1 MSQLYPFLL
10 APQFVERIW
19 GARDLAPL
27 YQHRRTPEQTPVGE
41 VWLTGDECRV
51 TNGPFAGESLA
62 AMAGRF
68 GCDFVGEAA
77 PRSSRFP
84 LLIKFLF
91 PCEKLSVQVH
101 PDDEG
106 ARRHGEP
113 NGKTECWYVHSAQ
126 PGAQIALGLK
136 PGATLAQ
143 LERAIAETR
152 AEELL
157 NWIDLT
163 PGDLIYVDAGTVH
176 TIGPGSVLVEVQQ
189 NSDLTY
195 RLYDYGRPRKLHLR
209 EAFDVIKEKTFA
221 GKIPPSG
228 SNGNLNLITA
238 PWFVVNKRTLTES
251 KEHLITRHM
260 PPYSVQIVVALEG
273 SGFVLAK
280 DREPVRFARGEVIV
294 VPASINNF
302 RVRPEKNLEYLHVC
316 LPQEEVKVPQSVPSD
331 QK

>member
-1 MSQLYPFLL
+1 MLQLYPFLL

-27 YQHRRTPEQTPVGE
+27 YQYRRNPEQTPVGE

-51 TNGPFAGESLA
+51 VNGPLAGHDLA
-62 AMAGRF
+62 TLAGRF
-68 GCDFVGEAA
+68 GCDLVGEAA

-106 ARRHGEP
+106 ARRQGEP
-113 NGKTECWYVHSAQ
+113 NGKTECWYVHSAA

-136 PGATLAQ
+136 PGVTLAE

-157 NWIDLT
+157 NWIDLAV
-163 PGDLIYVDAGTVH
+163 GDLIYVDAGTVH

-195 RLYDYGRPRKLHLR
+195 RLYDYGRPRQLHLR
-209 EAFDVIKEKTFA
+209 EAFDVIKEKTFS
-221 GKIPPSG
+221 GKIAPSG
-228 SNGNLNLITA
+228 TNGNMNLVTA
-238 PWFVVNKRTLTES
+238 PWFVVNKRTVAEG
-251 KEHLITRHM
+251 KEQLITRHM
-260 PPYSVQIVVALEG
+260 PPYSVQIIVGLEG
-273 SGFVLAK
+273 SGWVLAK
-280 DREPVRFARGEVIV
+280 DREPVAFSRGEVVV
-294 VPASINNF
+294 VPATINNF
-302 RVRPEKNLEYLHVC
+302 RVRPQKSLEYLHVT
-316 LPQEEVKVPQSVPSD
+316 LPHDGVQVPQSVPSD

>member
-1 MSQLYPFLL
+1 MSHWYPLL
-10 APQFVERIW
+10 MAPQFVERIW
-19 GARDLAPL
+19 GKRDLAPL
-27 YQHRRTPEQTPVGE
+27 YQYRRTPEQTPIGE

-62 AMAGRF
+62 TLAGRF

-84 LLIKFLF
+84 LLVKFLF

-113 NGKTECWYVHSAQ
+113 NGKTECWYVYSAQ

-136 PGATLAQ
+136 EGATLAQ

-157 NWIDLT
+157 NWIDLAA
-163 PGDLIYVDAGTVH
+163 GDLIYVDAGTVH

-195 RLYDYGRPRKLHLR
+195 RLYDYGRPRKLHLS

-228 SNGNLNLITA
+228 SNGNLNLITSSC
-238 PWFVVNKRTLTES
+238 FVVNKRTLPET

-273 SGFVLAK
+273 SGLVLAK
-280 DREPVRFARGEVIV
+280 DKDPVPFSRGEVVV

-302 RVRPEKNLEYLHVC
+302 RVRPQQNLEYLHIC

>member
-1 MSQLYPFLL
+1 MVQLYPFLL
-10 APQFVERIW
+10 APQFVERVW
-19 GARDLAPL
+19 GTRDLAPL
-27 YQHRRTPEQTPVGE
+27 YQHNRTPQQVPVGE
-41 VWLTGDECRV
+41 VWLTGDECQV
-51 TNGPFAGESLA
+51 VNGSLA
-62 AMAGRF
+62 GYDLATLAGRF

-106 ARRHGEP
+106 AHRHGEP
-113 NGKTECWYVHSAQ
+113 NGKTECWYVYSAA

-136 PGATLAQ
+136 PGATLAE
-143 LERAIAETR
+143 LERAITETR

-157 NWIDLT
+157 NWMDVAV
-163 PGDLIYVDAGTVH
+163 GDLIYVDAGTVH

-195 RLYDYGRPRKLHLR
+195 RLYDYGRPRPLHLGK
-209 EAFDVIKEKTFA
+209 AFDVIKEKNFS
-221 GKIPPSG
+221 GKIAPSG
-228 SNGNLNLITA
+228 TNGNLNLVTA
-238 PWFVVNKRTLTES
+238 PWFVVNRRTVAEG

-260 PPYSVQIVVALEG
+260 PPYSVQIVVGLEG
-273 SGFVLAK
+273 GGWVLAQ
-280 DREPVRFARGEVIV
+280 DREPVAFSRGQVVV
-294 VPASINNF
+294 VPATLNNF
-302 RVRPEKNLEYLHVC
+302 RVRPQKSLEYLHVT
-316 LPQEEVKVPQSVPSD
+316 LPQDEVKVPQSLPSD

>member
-1 MSQLYPFLL
+1 MIQLYPFLL
-10 APQFVERIW
+10 APQFVERVW

-27 YQHRRTPEQTPVGE
+27 YQYSRKPEEVPVGE
-41 VWLTGDECRV
+41 VWLTGDECQV
-51 TNGPFAGESLA
+51 VNGPLAGYDIATL
-62 AMAGRF
+62 AGRF

-106 ARRHGEP
+106 ARRHGHP
-113 NGKTECWYVHSAQ
+113 NGKTECWYVHSAA
-126 PGAQIALGLK
+126 PGAQIGLGLK
-136 PGATLAQ
+136 PGATLAE

-157 NWIDLT
+157 NWIDLAA
-163 PGDLIYVDAGTVH
+163 GELVYVDAGTVH

-195 RLYDYGRPRKLHLR
+195 RLYDYGRPRPLHLR
-209 EAFDVIKEKTFA
+209 EAFDVIKEKNFS
-221 GKIPPSG
+221 GKIVPSG
-228 SNGNLNLITA
+228 TNGNMNLVTA
-238 PWFVVNKRTLTES
+238 PWFVVNKRVLAEG

-260 PPYSVQIVVALEG
+260 PPYAVQIVVGLEG
-273 SGFVLAK
+273 GGWVLAQ
-280 DREPVRFARGEVIV
+280 DREPVAFSRGQVVV
-294 VPASINNF
+294 VPATLNNF
-302 RVRPEKNLEYLHVC
+302 RVRPQKNLEYLHVT
-316 LPQEEVKVPQSVPSD
+316 LPQDEVKVPQSLPSD